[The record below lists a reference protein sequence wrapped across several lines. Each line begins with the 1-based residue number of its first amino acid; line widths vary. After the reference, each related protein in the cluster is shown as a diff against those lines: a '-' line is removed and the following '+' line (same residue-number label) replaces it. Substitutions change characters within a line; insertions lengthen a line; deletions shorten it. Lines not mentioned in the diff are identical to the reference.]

1 MDVAISVAMSV
12 FVYFAKRCF
21 VLVST
26 VVVVVVVHVVASV
39 VDGAGENLAEG
50 SEAWLVRDKLI
61 AKRDRRIQ
69 RRLINLGS
77 KSIQDKIDQVFEGKR
92 R

>member
-1 MDVAISVAMSV
+1 MLNDVL
-12 FVYFAKRCF
+12 FPLF
-21 VLVST
+21 ST
-26 VVVVVVVHVVASV
+26 LPVVVVVVVVVAAAV
-39 VDGAGENLAEG
+39 VVADENLAEG

>member
-1 MDVAISVAMSV
+1 MFCSCV
-12 FVYFAKRCF
+12 

-26 VVVVVVVHVVASV
+26 VVVVVVNDVVACV

-77 KSIQDKIDQVFEGKR
+77 KSIQDKINQVFEGKR

>member
-1 MDVAISVAMSV
+1 MFCSCV
-12 FVYFAKRCF
+12 

>member
-1 MDVAISVAMSV
+1 MFCSCV
-12 FVYFAKRCF
+12 

-26 VVVVVVVHVVASV
+26 VVVVVNDVVACV

>member
-1 MDVAISVAMSV
+1 MFCSCV
-12 FVYFAKRCF
+12 
-21 VLVST
+21 VLGPT
-26 VVVVVVVHVVASV
+26 VVVVVVVDDVVACV

>member
-1 MDVAISVAMSV
+1 MGVALSVAMSV

-21 VLVST
+21 VLVSA
-26 VVVVVVVHVVASV
+26 VVVVVVDDVVACV

>member
-1 MDVAISVAMSV
+1 M
-12 FVYFAKRCF
+12 
-21 VLVST
+21 
-26 VVVVVVVHVVASV
+26 
-39 VDGAGENLAEG
+39 EG

-77 KSIQDKIDQVFEGKR
+77 KSIQDKINQVFEEKR
-92 R
+92 RKKKVRLMPDDVELDIVLNVFNLPLFFIAFQELN

>member
-1 MDVAISVAMSV
+1 MFCSCVVI
-12 FVYFAKRCF
+12 
-21 VLVST
+21 VST
-26 VVVVVVVHVVASV
+26 VVVVVVVDDVVACV
-39 VDGAGENLAEG
+39 VGGAGENLAEG

>member
-1 MDVAISVAMSV
+1 MSV

-21 VLVST
+21 VLVS
-26 VVVVVVVHVVASV
+26 VVFVVVVHVVASV

-50 SEAWLVRDKLI
+50 SEAWVVRDKLI

>member
-1 MDVAISVAMSV
+1 MFCSCV
-12 FVYFAKRCF
+12 
-21 VLVST
+21 VLVAT
-26 VVVVVVVHVVASV
+26 VVVVVVDDVVACV

>member
-1 MDVAISVAMSV
+1 MLNDVLFPLS
-12 FVYFAKRCF
+12 FT
-21 VLVST
+21 LP
-26 VVVVVVVHVVASV
+26 VVVVVVVVVA
-39 VDGAGENLAEG
+39 DENLAEG

>member
-1 MDVAISVAMSV
+1 MLNDVL
-12 FVYFAKRCF
+12 FPLF
-21 VLVST
+21 ST
-26 VVVVVVVHVVASV
+26 LPVVVVVAAAAAAAVIVVA
-39 VDGAGENLAEG
+39 DENLAEG